1 LSPVHVFVISNISK
15 LSTFFVSR
23 ELGKKLR
30 EEQDKQRLL
39 QQEGYEKQKQFAEE
53 GKRMYEEKLV
63 IKIQI
68 HRES

>member
-1 LSPVHVFVISNISK
+1 MLRPWSFP

-30 EEQDKQRLL
+30 EEQDKQRQL

-68 HRES
+68 HS

>member
-1 LSPVHVFVISNISK
+1 MSIHVFVIFKYTKIKYS
-15 LSTFFVSR
+15 FHSR

-30 EEQDKQRLL
+30 EEQDKQRQL
-39 QQEGYEKQKQFAEE
+39 QQEGYEKQKQFTEE

-63 IKIQI
+63 IKIEI

>member
-1 LSPVHVFVISNISK
+1 MSK

-53 GKRMYEEKLV
+53 GKQMYEEKLV